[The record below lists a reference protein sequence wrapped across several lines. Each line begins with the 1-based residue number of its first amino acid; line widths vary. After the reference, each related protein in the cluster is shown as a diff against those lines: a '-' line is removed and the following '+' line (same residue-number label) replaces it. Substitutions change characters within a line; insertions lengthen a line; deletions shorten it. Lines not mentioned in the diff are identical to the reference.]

1 MAVYQVGWSY
11 RIRPYGHDIN
21 FFTLTGLRSMWDYKI
36 FFFIYDRFHK
46 KVHQNIYAKKILS
59 SNKFF
64 KQFLVMTFDNL
75 QHVI

>member
-21 FFTLTGLRSMWDYKI
+21 FFTLTGLRFMWDYNI
-36 FFFIYDRFHK
+36 FFLYMTFHK
-46 KVHQNIYAKKILS
+46 KVHQNIYAKKILLS
-59 SNKFF
+59 SKNFF